1 VEFYILRAKGV
12 FMQAHDRGL
21 SGRIVDRHDVEPA
34 WAWAD
39 AALGKE
45 VSRGA
50 SQRVLFARG
59 GAPVPV
65 G

>member
-1 VEFYILRAKGV
+1 VEFYILGAKAKGV

-21 SGRIVDRHDVEPA
+21 SGQTVDRDDVEPA
-34 WAWAD
+34 RAD

-50 SQRVLFARG
+50 SQPVLYARSD
-59 GAPVPV
+59 APVPV
-65 G
+65 R